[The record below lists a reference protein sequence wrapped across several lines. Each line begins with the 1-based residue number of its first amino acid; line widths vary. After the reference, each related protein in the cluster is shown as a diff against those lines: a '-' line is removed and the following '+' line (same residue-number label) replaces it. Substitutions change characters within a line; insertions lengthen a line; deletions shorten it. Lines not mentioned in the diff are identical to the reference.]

1 MTLPPFLRQALAGA
15 LLAGLGL
22 SVLAPAAVQAAAP
35 QVRTQAPG
43 FYRMML
49 GDFEITALSDGTVP
63 QHMDRELKDAAPGQV
78 EALLARAHQT
88 LPVETSIN
96 AFLINTGKQLLLVD
110 TGAGR
115 AFGPHVANRLVGNLK
130 AAGYQPEQI
139 DAVLLTHVHSDHSG
153 GLVVDGQPVF
163 PKARVY
169 LDQRELDYWSS
180 DEARAQAPEQ
190 KKPWFAAGRAS
201 LAPYAQDGRLRPF
214 NAPQTLFAGVSV
226 IPAPGHT
233 PGHSFYV
240 VESQGQKLVF
250 WGDLVH
256 AEAVQF
262 PAPTITISYDSDQ
275 GTAAHQRLAAF
286 ADASRQGYWVAAPH
300 ISFPG
305 LGHVVPDG
313 DTYRWLPAP
322 YSLGVEKR

>member
-1 MTLPPFLRQALAGA
+1 MTFRTSLRHALAGA

-22 SVLAPAAVQAAAP
+22 SGLAPAIAQAAAP

-63 QHMDRELKDAAPGQV
+63 QHMDRELQGAAPGQV
-78 EALLARAHQT
+78 EALFAGAHQT

-110 TGAGR
+110 TGAGH
-115 AFGPHVANRLVGNLK
+115 AFGPHVANRLVSNLK
-130 AAGYQPEQI
+130 AAGYRPDQV
-139 DAVLLTHVHSDHSG
+139 DAVLLTHVHADHSG
-153 GLVVDGQPVF
+153 GLTLDGQPVF

-169 LDQRELDYWSS
+169 LDRRELDYWSS
-180 DEARAQAPEQ
+180 DEARERAPAQ

-201 LAPYAQDGRLRPF
+201 LAPYAEAGRLRTF
-214 NAPQTLFAGVSV
+214 SAPAALFAGVTALT
-226 IPAPGHT
+226 APGHT
-233 PGHSFYV
+233 PGHSIYAL
-240 VESQGQKLVF
+240 ESRGQKLVF

-256 AEAVQF
+256 AGEVQF
-262 PAPTITISYDSDQ
+262 PVPSITISYDSD
-275 GTAAHQRLAAF
+275 GPAAARQRLAAF
-286 ADASRQGYWVAAPH
+286 ADASQKGYWVAAPH

-305 LGHVVPDG
+305 LGHVVTDG
-313 DTYRWLPAP
+313 AAYRWLPAP
-322 YSLGVEKR
+322 YSLAVEAR